1 MSNISIKGHQMPASP
16 IRKLVPYAENA
27 KKKGIKVYHLN
38 IGQPDIES
46 PKEATD
52 AIHNFK
58 DTYVEYSHSAGFE
71 SYRAGLAEAYNAISI
86 PVTKDEIII
95 TTGGS
100 EALLFGFMS
109 CLEPGD
115 EIIVPEPFYANYIA
129 FAMTAGVNIV
139 PVSSHIENGFA
150 LPPVAEFEKKITSK
164 TKAILICNPGNPTGY
179 LYTKEE
185 LQTLSEIVLKHNLW
199 IFSDEVYREFCYD
212 GAKHTSI
219 MEFPELAQ
227 HAILVDSVSKR
238 YSLCGV
244 RIGCFVTK
252 NKELYNTALKF
263 AQARLSPPSLGQI
276 VGEAALKA
284 PKSYFDSVIEEYT
297 KRRNFTV
304 ESLNKI
310 EGVFCPNP
318 GGAFY
323 AMVQLPVENAE
334 DFCIWMLSEFSYN
347 NQTVMM
353 APAAGFYSSPGMGL
367 NQVRIAYVLNI
378 EDLKNAMLCL
388 EEGLKAYALVK
399 SKAVTA

>member
-1 MSNISIKGHQMPASP
+1 MSNISIKGQQMPASP
-16 IRKLVPYAENA
+16 IRKLVPYAEKA
-27 KKKGIKVYHLN
+27 KKKGVKVYHLN

-46 PKEATD
+46 PKEAID
-52 AIHNFK
+52 AIHNFN

-71 SYRAGLAEAYNAISI
+71 SYRENLAAAYNKISI
-86 PVTKDEIII
+86 PVNKDEIII

-139 PVSSHIENGFA
+139 PVSSYIENGFA
-150 LPPVAEFEKKITSK
+150 LPSVAEFEKKITAK

-179 LYTKEE
+179 LYTKDE
-185 LQTLSEIVLKHNLW
+185 LQTISEIVLKHNLW
-199 IFSDEVYREFCYD
+199 LFSDEVYREFCYD

-276 VGEAALKA
+276 VGEAALKT
-284 PKSYFDSVIEEYT
+284 PKSYFDGVIEEYT
-297 KRRNFTV
+297 KRRDFAVN
-304 ESLNKI
+304 SLNKI

-323 AMVQLPVENAE
+323 AMVKLPVKNAE
-334 DFCIWMLSEFSYN
+334 EFCIWMLSEFSHN

-353 APAAGFYSSPGMGL
+353 APAAGFYSTPGMGL
-367 NQVRIAYVLNI
+367 NEVRIAYVLNTD
-378 EDLKNAMLCL
+378 DLKNAMDCL
-388 EEGLKAYALVK
+388 EAGLKAYALVE
-399 SKAVTA
+399 KAVTV

>member
-1 MSNISIKGHQMPASP
+1 MPASP

-27 KKKGIKVYHLN
+27 KKKGVKVYHLN

-46 PKEATD
+46 PKEAID
-52 AIHNFK
+52 AIHNYK

-71 SYRAGLAEAYNAISI
+71 SYRSGLAQAYNAISI

-139 PVSSHIENGFA
+139 PVSSHIESGFA

-244 RIGCFVTK
+244 RIGCMITK

-284 PKSYFDSVIEEYT
+284 PKSYFDSVVEEYT

-334 DFCIWMLSEFSYN
+334 EFCIWMLSEFSHN

-353 APAAGFYSSPGMGL
+353 APAAGFYSTPGMGL
-367 NQVRIAYVLNI
+367 NQVRIAYVLNL
-378 EDLKNAMLCL
+378 EDLQNAMICL
-388 EEGLKAYALVK
+388 EEGLKAYALIK
-399 SKAVTA
+399 NKAVTA